1 MCSELSWCMNRGQ
14 FKNNFKRALSFV
26 DKEEL
31 SELNRGL
38 LKNRFLPMMNTMEV
52 EAKRVN
58 TAFTTF
64 QIVTTLGSIVVPA
77 LLSIEDVALQY
88 NSTTTEVEFQNHNL
102 FWITWGISMAVT
114 ISNGFNQLLGLERK
128 YILRNISVSQIQK
141 EGWSFLE
148 KSGDVYGQLK
158 QKKLDEI
165 IHIFWKRVEKLRY
178 EQIVTDLTIEKGSNI
193 NVDDPD
199 DIEAQIPRS
208 SSRSFSDEDDFSYS
222 ESASF
227 GDELSKASTRPG
239 SGTSYLINSP
249 VPLAARQSMTPSD
262 ITRANTSSP
271 RENPNMF
278 MRTLSG
284 ASTISPLRRD
294 EDQDQTETV
303 NQETIV

>member
-14 FKNNFKRALSFV
+14 FKNNFKRALTFV

-178 EQIVTDLTIEKGSNI
+178 EQIVTDLIIEKGSNI

-199 DIEAQIPRS
+199 DIEAQTPRS

-249 VPLAARQSMTPSD
+249 VPLAARQSMTPSEPS
-262 ITRANTSSP
+262 RLNTSSP
-271 RENPNMF
+271 RQNPNMF

-284 ASTISPLRRD
+284 ASTVSPLRRD
-294 EDQDQTETV
+294 EDQEQPETV
-303 NQETIV
+303 SQETVV

>member
-14 FKNNFKRALSFV
+14 FKNNFKRALTFV

-31 SELNRGL
+31 SDLNRGL

-88 NSTTTEVEFQNHNL
+88 NSTLTQLEYQNHNL
-102 FWITWGISMAVT
+102 FWVTWGISMAVT

-148 KSGDVYGQLK
+148 KSGDIYGLYK
-158 QKKLDEI
+158 HKKLDEI

-178 EQIVTDLTIEKGSNI
+178 EQIVTDLTIDKGSNI
-193 NVDDPD
+193 NVDDEEDTNLTNITSDNSNSSDNNGNSDKPGDPD
-199 DIEAQIPRS
+199 NPEN
-208 SSRSFSDEDDFSYS
+208 FETHNVFSYIENS
-222 ESASF
+222 DS
-227 GDELSKASTRPG
+227 LPSTRP
-239 SGTSYLINSP
+239 NSETNSFFSNSNNSSNNGFI
-249 VPLAARQSMTPSD
+249 RQS
-262 ITRANTSSP
+262 TR
-271 RENPNMF
+271 
-278 MRTLSG
+278 
-284 ASTISPLRRD
+284 
-294 EDQDQTETV
+294 V
-303 NQETIV
+303 

>member
-14 FKNNFKRALSFV
+14 FKNNFKRALTFV

-178 EQIVTDLTIEKGSNI
+178 EQIVTDLIIEKGSNI

-199 DIEAQIPRS
+199 DIEAQTPRS

-262 ITRANTSSP
+262 TRPNTSSP
-271 RENPNMF
+271 RNKPNMF

-284 ASTISPLRRD
+284 ASTVSPLRRD
-294 EDQDQTETV
+294 GDQEQPETV
-303 NQETIV
+303 SQETVV